1 MLSLRL
7 TEVPELLERAC
18 KGWDWGGALATP
30 AALLSVSGWVA
41 AADDRTFYSFELIL
55 INLSTLLSDSDG
67 TIIVVSFSCDVWV
80 RGNLLCPCLFSS
92 DSKWWCALLLTL
104 VTILVWDV
112 VRSFLTF
119 MCLW

>member
-30 AALLSVSGWVA
+30 AALLSVSGWVVA
-41 AADDRTFYSFELIL
+41 AADDRTFYYSFELIL

-67 TIIVVSFSCDVWV
+67 TLIVVSFCCDVGEGCLPAAV
-80 RGNLLCPCLFSS
+80 SVSLL
-92 DSKWWCALLLTL
+92 
-104 VTILVWDV
+104 
-112 VRSFLTF
+112 
-119 MCLW
+119 

>member
-41 AADDRTFYSFELIL
+41 AADDRTFYSFEVIL
-55 INLSTLLSDSDG
+55 INVSTLLSDSDG
-67 TIIVVSFSCDVWV
+67 TIIVVSFDCGVGEGERAVSVS
-80 RGNLLCPCLFSS
+80 LF
-92 DSKWWCALLLTL
+92 
-104 VTILVWDV
+104 
-112 VRSFLTF
+112 
-119 MCLW
+119 